1 MTPADNNKS
10 EHRDPVESKGM
21 EASGETPSSE
31 SPKPWLIAAW
41 PGMGNVAMIAAAYLV
56 RGLDMTPIA
65 ELRTNGFFDIQA
77 AVIRNGMVGKPRPPH
92 CVIYRWKNPVG
103 RDLYVFMGGAQP
115 TSGSYSFAEGL
126 LEHVAEYNVERVITF
141 ASLVTQAHPS
151 APGRVA
157 GIATSKK
164 MLAELN
170 KGGIEIVKDGEVGGL
185 NGVLLAAAAQ
195 RGLPGIGL
203 LGEVPVY
210 AVGMQNPKG
219 ALAVLQTFSEM
230 TGISLDLEELQER
243 SKAAEEAMLEM
254 MEQNGAGGEQ
264 QEFEPE
270 FDSEGTEP
278 EADEPEVQA
287 EPEGLDQAEKAR
299 VESLF
304 REASENRAKIVELK
318 QELDRVHA
326 FRLYEDRFLDLFKK
340 AG

>member
-1 MTPADNNKS
+1 MGA
-10 EHRDPVESKGM
+10 RPVRIYGRRQ
-21 EASGETPSSE
+21 PS
-31 SPKPWLIAAW
+31 
-41 PGMGNVAMIAAAYLV
+41 
-56 RGLDMTPIA
+56 
-65 ELRTNGFFDIQA
+65 
-77 AVIRNGMVGKPRPPH
+77 
-92 CVIYRWKNPVG
+92 
-103 RDLYVFMGGAQP
+103 
-115 TSGSYSFAEGL
+115 SGSYAFAEGL

-164 MLAELN
+164 MLAELK

-219 ALAVLQTFSEM
+219 ALAVLQTFGEM

-270 FDSEGTEP
+270 FDTEDA
-278 EADEPEVQA
+278 EAEAADEPEVQVQA

>member
-1 MTPADNNKS
+1 M
-10 EHRDPVESKGM
+10 GM

-31 SPKPWLIAAW
+31 TPKPWLIAAW
-41 PGMGNVAMIAAAYLV
+41 PGMGNVAMIAAAHLV
-56 RGLDMTPIA
+56 RAGHDSYRRVADKRILRYPGGLC
-65 ELRTNGFFDIQA
+65 EERHGGQA
-77 AVIRNGMVGKPRPPH
+77 RPPH

-115 TSGSYSFAEGL
+115 TSGAYAFAEGL
-126 LEHVAEYNVERVITF
+126 LEHVAEYNVERVVTF

-151 APGRVA
+151 ALGRVA

-164 MLAELN
+164 MLAEL
-170 KGGIEIVKDGEVGGL
+170 KKAEIEIVKDGEVGGL

-203 LGEVPVY
+203 LGEVPMY
-210 AVGMQNPKG
+210 ALNMQNPKG
-219 ALAVLQTFSEM
+219 ALAVLEAFSGM
-230 TGISLDLEELQER
+230 TGISLDLEELR
-243 SKAAEEAMLEM
+243 DRAKAVEEAMLEM
-254 MEQNGAGGEQ
+254 MEQDGAGREQ

-270 FDSEGTEP
+270 FDTDDAEP
-278 EADEPEVQA
+278 EDADEPEVQAQA